1 MPFID
6 FNNIPHSRIWDGI
19 HGALHH
25 SDTATFGHIVVE
37 KGAILPE
44 HHHVHEQW
52 THVLEGELEF
62 TMEGKTQLLT
72 GGITAYVPSDV
83 PHSAFARTRVKL
95 IDCFLP
101 VREDFKTLEPW
112 DMAIAKEK

>member
-6 FNNIPHSRIWDGI
+6 FNTIPHSHLRDGI

-25 SDTATFGHIVVE
+25 SDSLTFGHITVE
-37 KGAILPE
+37 DGAILPE
-44 HHHVHEQW
+44 HQHTHEQW

-62 TMEGKTQLLT
+62 TMEGETSILKA
-72 GGITAYVPSDV
+72 GHTAFVPSNI
-83 PHSAFARTRVKL
+83 PHSAKAHSKVKL
-95 IDCFLP
+95 IDCFMP

-112 DMAIAKEK
+112 IEKE

>member
-25 SDTATFGHIVVE
+25 TDQLTFGHIIVE
-37 KGAILPE
+37 DGAILPE
-44 HHHVHEQW
+44 HHHMNEQW
-52 THVLEGELEF
+52 THVIQGELEF
-62 TMEGKTQLLT
+62 TLGGETHLLT
-72 GGITAYVPSDV
+72 AGVTAHVPPDV
-83 PHSAFARTRVKL
+83 PHSARALTRVML

-101 VREDFKTLEPW
+101 AREDFKALEPW
-112 DMAIAKEK
+112 ITND

>member
-1 MPFID
+1 MAFID
-6 FNNIPHSRIWDGI
+6 FNSIPHSRIWDGI

-25 SDTATFGHIVVE
+25 SDTVTFGHIIVE
-37 KGAILPE
+37 DGAILPE
-44 HHHVHEQW
+44 HHHVNEQW

-62 TMEGKTQLLT
+62 TMEGETKVLT
-72 GGITAYVPSDV
+72 AGVTAYVPPNV
-83 PHSAFARTRVKL
+83 PHKAKALTRVKL

-112 DMAIAKEK
+112 INPGS